1 MKRFAV
7 IFCIILVPLMGKA
20 DIIHFKDGMKTVCQE
35 KAWEENQEVKCEYE
49 GTVISY
55 QKKDVLRIQKIRTE
69 KNIETGSKLKLSP
82 AKPAAR
88 QNKPGPDAK
97 SPAAEKKSINT
108 KGSKPVTVKSISSP
122 KTNGL
127 EFYNPRRPD
136 KYWTSASSKH
146 KTFEQAIGALA
157 KQYDRS
163 PEWITQQMGET
174 NNLDEIHQ
182 NLRRSKTNISATPEK
197 QNKKTTSGILF
208 YNPRRPNKYW
218 SSATAKHKTYKEAIS
233 ALAATYE
240 RTPEWVQQNMGESNN
255 LKEIHQKLKTKKSSE
270 TPQ

>member
-1 MKRFAV
+1 
-7 IFCIILVPLMGKA
+7 MGKA
-20 DIIHFKDGMKTVCQE
+20 DIIHFNDGMKTICQG

-69 KNIETGSKLKLSP
+69 KNIESGSEPKPSP
-82 AKPAAR
+82 AKPATRHKEPA
-88 QNKPGPDAK
+88 PDARP
-97 SPAAEKKSINT
+97 PAAEKKST
-108 KGSKPVTVKSISSP
+108 KPKGSKPVTVKPIGSP
-122 KTNGL
+122 KPNGL
-127 EFYNPRRPD
+127 EFYNPRRPN

-182 NLRRSKTNISATPEK
+182 NLRRSKADISATSEK
-197 QNKKTTSGILF
+197 QNKKKTTSEILF

-218 SSATAKHKTYKEAIS
+218 SSATAKHKGYKEAIS
-233 ALAATYE
+233 ALAAAYE
-240 RTPEWVQQNMGESNN
+240 RSPEWVQQNMGESNN
-255 LKEIHQKLKTKKSSE
+255 LEEIHQNLKTKKSTE
-270 TPQ
+270 TAQ